1 MPKGYRPYL
10 PDQDLLLPP
19 SLREWMAEEH
29 LVYFVSDVVDQ
40 LDLSAIHAVYGEE
53 KRGQP
58 PYDPRLMTKLLV
70 YGYCTGVFSSRRI
83 QKRLQE
89 DIPFKV
95 LAAGNEP
102 DFRTISDFRKIHVGT
117 LQGLFEQVLEM
128 ALEVGAVK
136 VGRVTLDGTKV
147 KANASKHKAM
157 SYGRM
162 KEKQEQLRDEVKQLL
177 EQAEAA
183 DEEEDRRHGSQ
194 RGDELPEELRR
205 RETRLAKIKI
215 AKKVVEQRAR
225 EKAAAEGKSAAEA
238 KRAKPDDKDQYNFT
252 DPESRIMKGADGF
265 VQGYNAQAS
274 VEPEMLLIVGQSV
287 TEAANDKQQLEP
299 MVEAIEQ
306 QSGQRPKAVLADS
319 GYCSEE
325 NLAYLESADQ
335 PERKI
340 DGFIATGKQKHGEH
354 RLPCKP
360 GPLPKGATKVDRMK
374 RKLQT
379 KVGKAVYAAR
389 KCVVEPVFGQIKQAR
404 GFRQFLLRGKDKVKG
419 EWALVCLTHNILR
432 LHAAIQPAER
442 HRRMFSLK
450 IAAAEFPGAIWLAG
464 TPRAGVSRRIRAT
477 QGFGSPA
484 HRALFLGQAPRCGR
498 KSPVH
503 SDPARSFK
511 IRNHRAL
518 PARHRHGGAF
528 DHQSI
533 GTPGPA
539 RHCSGCHFLSPER

>member
-1 MPKGYRPYL
+1 MPKSYRPYL

-19 SLREWMAEEH
+19 SLREWVAEEH

-102 DFRTISDFRKIHVGT
+102 DFRTISDFRKIHIAT

-162 KEKQEQLRDEVKQLL
+162 KEKQQQLREEVKQLL
-177 EQAEAA
+177 EQAESA
-183 DEEEDRRHGSQ
+183 DEEEDRRHGGQ

-205 RETRLAKIKI
+205 RETRLAKIKL

-225 EKAAAEGKSAAEA
+225 EKAAAEGKSSKEA
-238 KRAKPDDKDQYNFT
+238 KPEDKDQYNFT

-287 TEAANDKQQLEP
+287 TEAVNDKQQLEP
-299 MVEAIEQ
+299 MVEAIER
-306 QSGQRPKAVLADS
+306 QSGQRPEAILADS

-325 NLAYLESADQ
+325 NLAYLESAEQ

-354 RLPCKP
+354 RLPCKR

-374 RKLQT
+374 RKLQS
-379 KVGKAVYAAR
+379 KAGKAVYAAR

-404 GFRQFLLRGKDKVKG
+404 GFRQFLLRGKEKVKG

-432 LHAAIQPAER
+432 LHAALQP
-442 HRRMFSLK
+442 
-450 IAAAEFPGAIWLAG
+450 
-464 TPRAGVSRRIRAT
+464 
-477 QGFGSPA
+477 
-484 HRALFLGQAPRCGR
+484 C
-498 KSPVH
+498 
-503 SDPARSFK
+503 
-511 IRNHRAL
+511 
-518 PARHRHGGAF
+518 
-528 DHQSI
+528 
-533 GTPGPA
+533 
-539 RHCSGCHFLSPER
+539 